1 MSCEPQALPLLT
13 VIVGKK
19 NDTDKCVVVTEAKDA
34 DKPVKVEFS
43 VPTKEPLAP
52 GSPKW
57 ANYIKGI
64 VQYFKGLFQSDW
76 IHLAQVRIS

>member
-1 MSCEPQALPLLT
+1 MCCQHQALPLLT

-43 VPTKEPLAP
+43 VPTKESLVP
-52 GSPKW
+52 GTPKW
-57 ANYIKGI
+57 ANYVKGV
-64 VQYFKGLFQSDW
+64 VQYFKG
-76 IHLAQVRIS
+76 